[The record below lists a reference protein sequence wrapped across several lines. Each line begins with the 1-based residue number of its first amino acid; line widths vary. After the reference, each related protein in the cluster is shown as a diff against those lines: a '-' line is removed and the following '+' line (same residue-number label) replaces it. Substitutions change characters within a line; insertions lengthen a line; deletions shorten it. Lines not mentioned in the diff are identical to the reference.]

1 MNAPPTTQSAP
12 LDRGRAGQDASHR
25 QCAITAAQRQELIA
39 AASQALPIGELDV
52 QAFGGR
58 SAWNTRTRPGRAAA
72 REKAIRFLVRA
83 AELAMQ
89 SRPMLSGDDVA
100 AALRSMEL
108 NPADVLVCHLTGA
121 WLSSPA
127 AVKHRGAEVSGAL
140 VELAHIIKRVKED
153 AP

>member
-1 MNAPPTTQSAP
+1 MTAPPTQSAP

-25 QCAITAAQRQELIA
+25 QPTLTAADRQALTF
-39 AASQALPIGELDV
+39 AASAALPIGELDV

-83 AELAMQ
+83 AELAME
-89 SRPMLSGDDVA
+89 SAPMVDVV
-100 AALRSMEL
+100 AALRSLEL
-108 NPADVLVCHLTGA
+108 SPADVLVCHLTGA
-121 WLSSPA
+121 WQSSPA
-127 AVKHRGAEVSGAL
+127 AVKHRGAEVAAAL
-140 VELAHIIKRVKED
+140 VELAHIIKRVKEE

>member
-1 MNAPPTTQSAP
+1 MNAPPMTQSAP

-25 QCAITAAQRQELIA
+25 QSAITAAQRQVLIT
-39 AASQALPIGELDV
+39 AASQALPVGELDV

-72 REKAIRFLVRA
+72 RERAIRFLVRA

-89 SRPMLSGDDVA
+89 SAPVDDVA
-100 AALRSMEL
+100 AALRSLEL
-108 NPADVLVCHLTGA
+108 RPTDVLVCHLTGA

-140 VELAHIIKRVKED
+140 VELAHIIKRVKEE

>member
-1 MNAPPTTQSAP
+1 MTAPPKQSAP
-12 LDRGRAGQDASHR
+12 LDRGREGQDASHR
-25 QCAITAAQRQELIA
+25 HPTLTAADRQALTF
-39 AASQALPIGELDV
+39 AASAALPIGELDV

-72 REKAIRFLVRA
+72 RERAIRFLVRA

-100 AALRSMEL
+100 AALRSLEL
-108 NPADVLVCHLTGA
+108 SPADVLVCHLTGA

-140 VELAHIIKRVKED
+140 VELAHIIKRVKEE

>member
-1 MNAPPTTQSAP
+1 MSDPDEKAP

-25 QCAITAAQRQELIA
+25 HPTLTPADRQALTF
-39 AASQALPIGELDV
+39 AASAALPIGEVDV
-52 QAFGGR
+52 QAIGGR

-72 REKAIRFLVRA
+72 RERAIRFLVRA

-89 SRPMLSGDDVA
+89 SRPMLSVHDVE

-127 AVKHRGAEVSGAL
+127 AVKHRGVEVSAAL